1 MAYEIENANNHN
13 LSKMA
18 IKEQLDRSAERGM
31 FPSNLEYVDSYT
43 DSLTGVTTSAFLNKD
58 TGKVTLGMT
67 GTNIMYRIY
76 YCRFFFL
83 YISIMREIRNKEV
96 MQC

>member
-31 FPSNLEYVDSYT
+31 FL
-43 DSLTGVTTSAFLNKD
+43 LILNMLI
-58 TGKVTLGMT
+58 VTL
-67 GTNIMYRIY
+67 I
-76 YCRFFFL
+76 L
-83 YISIMREIRNKEV
+83 LLE
-96 MQC
+96 